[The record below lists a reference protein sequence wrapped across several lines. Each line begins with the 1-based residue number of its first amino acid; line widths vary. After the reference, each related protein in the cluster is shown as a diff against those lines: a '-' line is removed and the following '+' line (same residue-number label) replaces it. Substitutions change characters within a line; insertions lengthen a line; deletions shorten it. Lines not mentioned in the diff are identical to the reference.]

1 MGLAGLWCSSS
12 FPYEAKARGWWCGV
26 EWQVVGSQSY
36 TSYPQALPYTNQI
49 SKKEAK
55 PSISRRQVTGGLM
68 ERKLFSSKKEMTF
81 RSGWTHG
88 VKEFIKGWLA
98 SEHARSQSS
107 WEHLV
112 YNWRK
117 NIQRSS
123 IQNDKRVLKKW
134 QHFAWK
140 YVTLDTLMKFENSS
154 PTGLEK
160 GLMNKGGH
168 CGY

>member
-1 MGLAGLWCSSS
+1 MKQKREGDGVGWNDGSSAHKVTQATRRPYPTQTKSLRKRRSPQYQGVRWLVAWWRESCLA
-12 FPYEAKARGWWCGV
+12 
-26 EWQVVGSQSY
+26 Q
-36 TSYPQALPYTNQI
+36 
-49 SKKEAK
+49 
-55 PSISRRQVTGGLM
+55 
-68 ERKLFSSKKEMTF
+68 KKEMTF

-123 IQNDKRVLKKW
+123 IQNDKRVKKKW